1 MSSRRSQ
8 DMSSR
13 RLQHNNFSS
22 SKTSSRLLQDVFT
35 THLQDVFKTS
45 WKTKNCYAEEV
56 LKTCSRPANVCWEFD
71 RTGKLTLNLLIGK
84 NRPELRNGVLSS
96 YFFKLTVESGCFEL
110 LFLGSRFQNH
120 PDSVILQKYE
130 SLSNQSF
137 KHNSACMLSLN
148 WTHKLF
154 FELRF
159 RIFFINVKEMSHNKQ
174 TLKVPGLIVAF
185 GEFEANYML
194 QTTKQSMQFRYLL
207 LWKEIFLVYSFSEK
221 VAAKGNSP
229 EKLPR
234 DYLVNVWTCLFAYDW
249 NRYYQ
254 QKCFGMVSTIAA

>member
-1 MSSRRSQ
+1 MEFWEVAFQTDCR
-8 DMSSR
+8 
-13 RLQHNNFSS
+13 
-22 SKTSSRLLQDVFT
+22 KWLLQ
-35 THLQDVFKTS
+35 
-45 WKTKNCYAEEV
+45 A
-56 LKTCSRPANVCWEFD
+56 
-71 RTGKLTLNLLIGK
+71 
-84 NRPELRNGVLSS
+84 
-96 YFFKLTVESGCFEL
+96 

-137 KHNSACMLSLN
+137 KHNSVCMLSLN

-154 FELRF
+154 FELRS
-159 RIFFINVKEMSHNKQ
+159 RIFFINVKQMLHNKQ

-194 QTTKQSMQFRYLL
+194 QTTKQSIQFRYLL
-207 LWKEIFLVYSFSEK
+207 LWKEIFLVYSFSEQ
-221 VAAKGNSP
+221 VAAKGNSS

-254 QKCFGMVSTIAA
+254 QKRFGMVSTITA